1 MQSTV
6 LKRFESPD
14 ATRTFEKGRFEAV
27 QMEDGTCCQMAP
39 DRAAE
44 CTT

>member
-14 ATRTFEKGRFEAV
+14 ETRTFEKGLFVYAH
-27 QMEDGTCCQMAP
+27 G
-39 DRAAE
+39 AADE
-44 CTT
+44 

>member
-14 ATRTFEKGRFEAV
+14 ETRTFEKGRFV
-27 QMEDGTCCQMAP
+27 MG
-39 DRAAE
+39 AE
-44 CTT
+44 RYAHGATGD